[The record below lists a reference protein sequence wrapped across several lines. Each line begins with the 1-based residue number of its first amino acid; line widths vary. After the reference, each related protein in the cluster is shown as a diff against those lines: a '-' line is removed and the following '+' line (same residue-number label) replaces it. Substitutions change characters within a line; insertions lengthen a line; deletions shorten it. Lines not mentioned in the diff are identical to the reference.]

1 MRRIRV
7 EYSVI
12 KQIAEECRC
21 DRTTVSRALNA
32 GSCSVLA
39 RQIRALAL
47 AKYNGQILR
56 EEELEPLEGE
66 EDNE

>member
-7 EYSVI
+7 EYSI
-12 KQIAEECRC
+12 INKLAEECRC
-21 DRTTVSRALNA
+21 NRTTVSRALNA

-47 AKYNGQILR
+47 AKYNGQLLR
-56 EEELEPLEGE
+56 EEELEPLDGE
-66 EDNE
+66 EGLE

>member
-7 EYSVI
+7 KYGVI
-12 KQIAEECRC
+12 KQLAEECRC
-21 DRTTVSRALNA
+21 DRTAVSRALNA

-47 AKYNGQILR
+47 SKYNGQLLR
-56 EEELEPLEGE
+56 EEELEPLDGE
-66 EDNE
+66 EGLE